1 MSIRKKC
8 NTDIKNLDLKER
20 KKKNSNNMDSSY
32 TICQSFESRSAQ
44 ERTSVLVHGSDCLEC
59 QGQVC
64 SLLLCVMEAFE

>member
-1 MSIRKKC
+1 MDLKGRKKT
-8 NTDIKNLDLKER
+8 NN
-20 KKKNSNNMDSSY
+20 NNGNNMDSSY

-44 ERTSVLVHGSDCLEC
+44 EHTSVLVHGSDCLEC